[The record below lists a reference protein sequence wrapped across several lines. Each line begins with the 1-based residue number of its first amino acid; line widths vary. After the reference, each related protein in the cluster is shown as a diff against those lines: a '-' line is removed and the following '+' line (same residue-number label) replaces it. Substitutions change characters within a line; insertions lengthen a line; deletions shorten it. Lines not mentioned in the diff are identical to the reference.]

1 MSSATFGT
9 NNNDTMHVCQ
19 IKTEEK
25 SKLVIMKFA
34 VQINF
39 YPYDLLQR
47 KQLENY
53 YSAIRHGNNKRVKYR
68 NLTTWKNLNLLRGAI
83 NHVFIQAIK
92 FNLQRGFKGAH
103 LRNARFA
110 NHD

>member
-1 MSSATFGT
+1 MFTLAMDFSK
-9 NNNDTMHVCQ
+9 H
-19 IKTEEK
+19 TER
-25 SKLVIMKFA
+25 
-34 VQINF
+34 Q
-39 YPYDLLQR
+39 
-47 KQLENY
+47 QLEYY
-53 YSAIRHGNNKRVKYR
+53 YSAIRHGNNKRVKLR

-83 NHVFIQAIK
+83 NHAFIQAIK

>member
-1 MSSATFGT
+1 MPNKNGRK
-9 NNNDTMHVCQ
+9 
-19 IKTEEK
+19 IKISHNE
-25 SKLVIMKFA
+25 IRCINKFLPLRF
-34 VQINF
+34 IL
-39 YPYDLLQR
+39 LLQR
-47 KQLENY
+47 KQLEYY
-53 YSAIRHGNNKRVKYR
+53 YSAIRHGNKKRVKLR

-83 NHVFIQAIK
+83 NHAFIQAIK

>member
-25 SKLVIMKFA
+25 SKLVIIRFS
-34 VQINF
+34 VQMNF
-39 YPYDLLQR
+39 YPCDLLERQ
-47 KQLENY
+47 QLEYY
-53 YSAIRHGNNKRVKYR
+53 YSAIRHGNNKRVKLR

-83 NHVFIQAIK
+83 NHAFIQAIK

>member
-1 MSSATFGT
+1 MPNKNGRKIKISHNKILCT
-9 NNNDTMHVCQ
+9 NEFLPLRC
-19 IKTEEK
+19 I
-25 SKLVIMKFA
+25 
-34 VQINF
+34 
-39 YPYDLLQR
+39 LLLERQ
-47 KQLENY
+47 QLEYY
-53 YSAIRHGNNKRVKYR
+53 YSAIRHGNNKRVKLR

-83 NHVFIQAIK
+83 NHAFIQAIK

>member
-1 MSSATFGT
+1 MPNKNGRKIKISHNEIRCT
-9 NNNDTMHVCQ
+9 N
-19 IKTEEK
+19 
-25 SKLVIMKFA
+25 KFL
-34 VQINF
+34 
-39 YPYDLLQR
+39 PLQR
-47 KQLENY
+47 KQLEYY
-53 YSAIRHGNNKRVKYR
+53 YSAIRHGNNKRVKIR

-83 NHVFIQAIK
+83 NHAFIQAIK